1 MKKAILS
8 LISLGALSMAFLA
21 VIGCAP
27 QDEADM
33 APVPES
39 SGEVGGNTDAPA
51 TTDIPA
57 ETAAPA
63 MGGPGVNPPPPMPGE
78 GQ

>member
-1 MKKAILS
+1 MKKIILS
-8 LISLGALSMAFLA
+8 LISLGALSMAFLS
-21 VIGCAP
+21 VSGCAP

-33 APVPES
+33 APVPEA
-39 SGEVGGNTDAPA
+39 SGDFGGDADVPKTTDAP
-51 TTDIPA
+51 T

-78 GQ
+78 GE